1 MTANE
6 TFPPVRAYE
15 VDWDGEVYTAR
26 CAACLM
32 ECEGSA
38 NKPEAAMRQLMH
50 DALCTLRHREMGLRE
65 RARGDL

>member
-6 TFPPVRAYE
+6 TMPPVPAYAI
-15 VDWDGEVYTAR
+15 DWDGRRYVAR

-32 ECEGSA
+32 ECEGA
-38 NKPEAAMRQLMH
+38 GDTPTAALREMGRH
-50 DALCTLRHREMGLRE
+50 AGCTLRHREMGLRE